1 MDDSP
6 RRRGTARLRD
16 FGTLTFDVVGTLI
29 DFETGILDWF
39 RPKLLEYGIAEADE
53 DVLASFAGAE
63 AKYQRETP
71 GKTFT
76 EMLPL
81 IYREVAAGWGVW
93 PRDED
98 AEAFRDSVRSWPPF
112 PDTVGALEELSARYR
127 LVAVTNADSWALR
140 HMGASMGHPFD
151 EAVTCDEVGANKPSP
166 EVFRYVLRKLA
177 PTGARKADVLH
188 VAQSQYH
195 DIVPASA
202 LGFATA
208 WIERRGGKAGFGAT
222 PAPERTAEPTFHAT
236 SMADFVSQVREDLA

>member
-1 MDDSP
+1 M
-6 RRRGTARLRD
+6 RLRD
-16 FGTLTFDVVGTLI
+16 FDTLTFDVVGTLV
-29 DFETGILDWF
+29 DFETGILGWF
-39 RPKLLEYGIAEADE
+39 RPKLREYGIAKGDE
-53 DVLASFAGAE
+53 EVLASFAVTE

-71 GKTFT
+71 EKTFT

-81 IYREVAAGWGVW
+81 IYREMAAAWGVR

-127 LVAVTNADSWALR
+127 LVAVTNADSWALG
-140 HMGASMGHPFD
+140 HMSASMGHPFD
-151 EAVTCDEVGANKPSP
+151 EKVTCDEVGVNKPSP
-166 EVFRYVLRKLA
+166 RVFEYVLEKLA
-177 PTGARKADVLH
+177 PTGVKKEDILH

-195 DIVPASA
+195 DIVPAGA

-222 PAPERTAEPTFHAT
+222 PAPERAVEPTFYAT
-236 SMADFVSQVREDLA
+236 GMADFASQVREDLA